1 MQDEEN
7 KDGDHPKL
15 WKNFAKSLGADEKE
29 IENVTLD
36 WFTKDMIDNFL
47 YKLENLMLKV

>member
-15 WKNFAKSLGADEKE
+15 WKNFAKALGADEKE
-29 IENVTLD
+29 IEKVKLD
-36 WFTKDMIDNFL
+36 WFTKDMIDNFFL
-47 YKLENLMLKV
+47 KLENLMLKV